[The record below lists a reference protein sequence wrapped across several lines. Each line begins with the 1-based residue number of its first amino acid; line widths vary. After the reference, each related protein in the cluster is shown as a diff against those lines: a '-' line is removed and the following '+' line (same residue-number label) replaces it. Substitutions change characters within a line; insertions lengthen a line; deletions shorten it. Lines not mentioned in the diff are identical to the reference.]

1 MIRIIPIAIVLIT
14 LAMPASGQSDSLRSI
29 YKEYDTPEKITGT
42 RAPRGYKPVYISHYG
57 RHGSRYHLQAEVVA
71 PARDSLLAAS
81 LRGTLT
87 PLGESMLERMK
98 DLCRRSEGYWGELS
112 QIGVTEQEGIARRMV
127 RRCRAAF
134 RGGRR
139 VDAFSGTKARCVSSR
154 DAATGE
160 LLLLRPHLKLS
171 CFSGEDTDRY
181 LVDETIL
188 AEPRK
193 WYNPRLD
200 SVMTTSVD
208 WHGCVARLYTDCR
221 ADAAASM
228 RLARG
233 LWLCWADAPCV
244 GMDDYDILQW
254 LTPEEHRIMAGWT
267 DMNICLKCLKTDRF
281 GDLVVEGQRLL
292 LQDIITRADKALSE
306 GNTAAT
312 LRFGHDSNLAPLM
325 VLMGVVGFGDT
336 YSLGSEPDPRWKNA
350 RMMPMAANL
359 QIIFY
364 AHRSKDAT
372 LVKLLYN
379 EKEVFISGLKPV
391 KGPYYN
397 WEDLKHYWTKLKE
410 SVTWKKLRANPA
422 PLPIIGEIAPKRSN
436 LDSPSFWSVGVETM
450 DRDYAD
456 FSQFSRFVGETG
468 VGYGRLQSGW
478 AKTEQKKGR
487 YDFTWLDEHVDG
499 LISEGV
505 HPWMCLCYGNPIYS
519 RHGHDLNAK
528 LFSDGPV
535 MDGWLRYVKA
545 CVARYKGRVTMW
557 EVWNEPDGRNNLDSY
572 ALYANLFVRTAKAI
586 REVDPEAK
594 IAAFG
599 SCSPDRE
606 YIRQALEL
614 IDKAGGIP
622 FIDYITFHAYWPL
635 PETIVPAIKQLRADV
650 DAYNPDIVLLQGE
663 TGCPGQLE
671 YGHAMRNIEWNEY
684 SQAKWD
690 LRQAMTHFSLGIPYS
705 FFTMVDLNY
714 GWMLQSFGLIRMNG
728 RKEPVYKRP
737 KFYAVQHVTS
747 FLTTSWKAT
756 DEVKVDCSNKA
767 EVFSFGLEKD
777 GEPAG
782 CVLWLDSHR
791 PSGTLERTPCAVRIS
806 GLRLKDPVYIDLL
819 TGYVHSLNGKL
830 DNVPLWDCPVVI
842 TEKKYWNNN

>member
-1 MIRIIPIAIVLIT
+1 MRRIIPIAIVLIT
-14 LAMPASGQSDSLRSI
+14 LAMPAAGQSDSLRSI
-29 YKEYDTPEKITGT
+29 YKTYEAPKEITGT

-57 RHGSRYHLQAEVVA
+57 RHGSRYHLQAEMVTSA
-71 PARDSLLAAS
+71 MDSLLSART
-81 LRGTLT
+81 RGTLT
-87 PLGESMLERMK
+87 PLGESMLERLE
-98 DLCRRSEGYWGELS
+98 DLCRRSEGHWGELTP
-112 QIGVTEQEGIARRMV
+112 IGASEQEGIARRMV
-127 RRCRAAF
+127 KRCRKAF
-134 RGGRR
+134 RGKRN
-139 VDAFSGTKARCVSSR
+139 VDAFSGTKMRCVSSR
-154 DAATGE
+154 DAFVGE
-160 LLLLRPHLKLS
+160 LLSLRPGLEVS
-171 CFSGEDTDRY
+171 RFSGEDTDRY

-188 AEPRK
+188 AESRE

-200 SVMTTSVD
+200 SMMTVCRD
-208 WHGCVARLYTDCR
+208 WRECVSRLYTDCR
-221 ADAAASM
+221 ADASASM
-228 RLARG
+228 RLAKG
-233 LWLCWADAPCV
+233 VWLCWADAPCV
-244 GMDDYDILQW
+244 GMEDYDILQW

-267 DMNICLKCLKTDRF
+267 DMHICFKCLRTDRF
-281 GDLVVEGQRLL
+281 GDLVVEGQRPLL
-292 LQDIITRADKALSE
+292 KDIITRADKALAE

-325 VLMGVVGFGDT
+325 VLMGVDGFCDSF
-336 YSLGSEPDPRWKNA
+336 SLGSEPDPRWKNA

-359 QIIFY
+359 QLVFY
-364 AHRSKDAT
+364 THRRKDAV

-379 EKEVFISGLKPV
+379 EKEVFISGLKAV

-397 WEDLKHYWTKLKE
+397 WEDLKQFWNSLKQ
-410 SVTWKKLRANPA
+410 SVTWEKLRANPA
-422 PLPIIGEIAPKRSN
+422 PLPIIGEIAPRRSN
-436 LDSPSFWSVGVETM
+436 LDAPSLWSVGVETM

-456 FSQFSRFVGETG
+456 FSQFRRFVGETG

-478 AKTEQKKGR
+478 AKTEQKKGK
-487 YDFTWLDEHVDG
+487 YDFAWLDEHVDG
-499 LISEGV
+499 LIAEGI
-505 HPWMCLCYGNPIYS
+505 HPWMCLCYGNPVYS
-519 RHGHDLNAK
+519 KHGLDLNAK
-528 LFSDGPV
+528 LFPDGPV

-545 CVARYKGRVTMW
+545 CVSRYKNKVTMW
-557 EVWNEPDGRNNLDSY
+557 EVWNEPDGRSNLDSY

-622 FIDYITFHAYWPL
+622 LIDYITFHAYWPL

-747 FLTTSWKAT
+747 LFTPSWKAT
-756 DEVKVDCSNKA
+756 DAVKVECNTKA
-767 EVFSFGLEKD
+767 EVVSFGLEKD
-777 GEPAG
+777 GVPAG
-782 CVLWLDSHR
+782 CVLWLGGQR
-791 PSGTLERTPCAVRIS
+791 PSGVLERSSCAVSVS

-830 DNVPLWDCPVVI
+830 NNVPLWDSPVVI
-842 TEKKYWNNN
+842 TEKKYWENN